1 MGKGTAGERES
12 MFGRKALELLEMIKR
27 GRTGFRADL
36 VRNPSEKVSPR
47 SLFEALGEKG
57 NQHLQAK

>member
-1 MGKGTAGERES
+1 
-12 MFGRKALELLEMIKR
+12 MFGHKALELLEMIKR

-57 NQHLQAK
+57 NQHLQAM